1 MAIFTISKGKITVGN
16 VADMED
22 YFDSEV
28 TEKTSANI
36 ADNIESDTFVSG
48 NKLGLVSGGMDDYFT
63 APILKNSHALYNGSF
78 AFGMAETIQKG
89 DYSKL
94 MLGYNPRTGEDLLS
108 KNRRKQINKANAIN
122 ELIKKKGIDAA
133 SELYTEKEITDSKE
147 TVLGIST
154 AFNVDKSI
162 SLLYA
167 KANNDI
173 QARIEN
179 ALMTANAQA
188 LAYAE
193 SRGYFRTRV
202 GAKGA
207 QAVPGQAAIASF
219 LHFSS
224 RELDPQLHIHNEI
237 ANFVQ
242 FKDPETGEWR
252 TNTLDASQVYKRQ
265 KELASIFDTALQQE
279 LGALGFSD
287 YLAVDFD
294 GYGLQAKGFSD
305 EAIQNASKR
314 RQEIL
319 AYLKESGG
327 AGHGAAQDVA
337 ALATRTAKKE
347 GDISSEELRELWRAG
362 LTGEGLKKVTEEER
376 EAAQAFTKL
385 QLEKKLFNTGSVF
398 TQYDLDRAASH
409 LNLALGRT
417 LSDLDL
423 TRDELKNAMGVID
436 CGTLGETESKKVQYF
451 TTEEMLGLESDLVR
465 YAHSAANVEN
475 PAFVLDAE
483 QIQQALEQVQAEKG
497 WQLREEQVEA
507 LRHAATGH
515 RLALIQGAA
524 GTGKSVS
531 MEVLN
536 RVYTE
541 AGNRVIGLAPSGAAA
556 ASLEESSGIA
566 SQTVHSLLI
575 RIESGK
581 EPDVLKAGDVI
592 VVDEAG
598 MLDTRTLHKLAGYAE
613 KYGAK
618 MVLVGDS
625 LQLEAVGSAGLFGTL
640 QDTAGKVE
648 IKQIARQKKAEMSAI
663 SQAWYDGAPGE
674 AVKLMQ
680 AGDDG
685 RPLIVNKYGETAARD
700 ALLDRYKNLLAEGN
714 NPKQILMLADSN
726 ADVDSLNLS
735 GRELYAKSGAID
747 PEKSIVF
754 KSKINRTAPEKILEF
769 APGERVMLRENSKST
784 ADEKQIYNGDQ
795 GTFEGISE
803 KGSYLVKLDRTG
815 ETVEIDKDYQA
826 ISYAYAMTV
835 HKSQGLTVDHA
846 LYLPSQGTNRRA
858 AYVAFTRSRA
868 GAEFFIGGPIDSEK
882 DEDEAFN
889 NFLENTNNYE
899 TKKTALDATAG
910 AYESIVSAAP
920 EATTTFNVQQASALE
935 ILELQGELLELGKQ
949 HEPKI
954 NPVITGQQQEIQK
967 QPVSIADP
975 EIVVPPVAVT
985 TNQNQNPKKEVKLMK
1000 ESKKA
1005 LPGQCSLEA
1014 IAGVSPDDIIMHKG
1028 KILFPGMD
1036 GGNIKGALMLNASTL
1051 EPVEGQGVSSVF
1063 KIEGKGENSG
1073 IAVICSSPLEALV
1086 RKSNDNAAGENG
1098 RTYLAPL
1105 EPSGNNDFRKNT
1117 AWEREIAA
1125 GGYEKIINSLA
1136 HDADGKRQASYVQAR
1151 LEAQGK
1157 TAFRSW
1163 PAVPAGMSGG
1173 EIAVAQNANAEELQY
1188 RVAIEKQGLERLSKP
1203 VVQLSLE
1210 VSKIIK
1216 AAAEVGL
1223 HERFLI
1229 LRNRRLKE
1237 IEEAEKAAEAR
1248 ISAEKVKPEAETGSD
1263 WVEIKPDDQEQDQ
1276 QQDKQQSRGRSL

>member
-1 MAIFTISKGKITVGN
+1 MAIFTISKGKITVSN
-16 VADMED
+16 VADMEA
-22 YFDSEV
+22 YYDSEV
-28 TEKTSANI
+28 TEKTSAGI

-78 AFGMAETIQKG
+78 AFGMAETVQKG

-108 KNRRKQINKANAIN
+108 KNRRKTINKANAIN
-122 ELIKKKGIDAA
+122 ELIKKKGIEAA

-173 QARIEN
+173 QARIET
-179 ALMTANAQA
+179 ALMTANAAA

-193 SRGYFRTRV
+193 NRGYFRTRV
-202 GAKGA
+202 EAKGA
-207 QAVPGQAAIASF
+207 GSVPGQAAIASF

-242 FKDPETGEWR
+242 FKDPKTGEWR

-265 KELASIFDTALQQE
+265 KELASIFDTALKQE
-279 LGALGFSD
+279 LGSLGLDD
-287 YLAVDFD
+287 YLSVDFD
-294 GYGLQAKGFSD
+294 GYGLKANGFSD

-337 ALATRTAKKE
+337 ALATRSAKNE

-362 LTGEGLKKVTEEER
+362 LADEGLKKVTEEER

-398 TQYDLDRAASH
+398 TEHDLDRAAAH

-417 LSDLDL
+417 LNDLDL

-475 PAFVLDAE
+475 PAFALNSE
-483 QIQQALEQVQAEKG
+483 QIQQALELVQSEKG

-507 LRHAATGH
+507 LRHAATGN

-531 MEVLN
+531 LEVLSRAYN
-536 RVYTE
+536 AV
-541 AGNRVIGLAPSGAAA
+541 GSRVIGLAPSGAAA

-680 AGDDG
+680 AGDDS
-685 RPLIVNKYGETAARD
+685 RSLIVNKYGETAARD
-700 ALLDRYKNLLAEGN
+700 ALLDRYKNLLEQGN

-726 ADVDSLNLS
+726 ADVDSLNLA

-754 KSKINRTAPEKILEF
+754 KSKISRTAPEKILEF

-784 ADEKQIYNGDQ
+784 AEEKQIYNGDQ
-795 GTFEGISE
+795 GTFEGLSE

-846 LYLPSQGTNRRA
+846 LYLPSQNTNRRA

-868 GAEFFIGGPIDSEK
+868 GAEFFIGGPVDSEK

-899 TKKTALDATAG
+899 TKKTALDATQG

-920 EATTTFNVQQASALE
+920 EATTTFKVQQASALE
-935 ILELQGELLELGKQ
+935 ILDLKGDLLELGQQ
-949 HEPKI
+949 HQPEIK
-954 NPVITGQQQEIQK
+954 PVIAGQPQEIQQ
-967 QPVSIADP
+967 QPAAAADP
-975 EIVVPPVAVT
+975 VVAVPPVAVT
-985 TNQNQNPKKEVKLMK
+985 TNENQEKEIESMKKQC
-1000 ESKKA
+1000 KKA

-1014 IAGVSPDDIIMHKG
+1014 VAGVNADEIMLHDN
-1028 KILFPGMD
+1028 KILFFGTD
-1036 GGNIKGALMLNASTL
+1036 AGELKGVAALNASTL
-1051 EPVEGQGVSSVF
+1051 EPVPGQGVSSVF
-1063 KIEGKGENSG
+1063 KIDGKGENSG
-1073 IAVICSSPLEALV
+1073 TAVICSSPLEALV
-1086 RKSNDNAAGENG
+1086 RKANDNAAGENG

-1105 EPSGNNDFRKNT
+1105 EPSGDNDFRKNT
-1117 AWEREIAA
+1117 AWEREISA
-1125 GGYEKIINSLA
+1125 GGYEKIINGLG
-1136 HDADGKRQASYVQAR
+1136 HDAEGKRQAFYVQAR

-1157 TAFRSW
+1157 TGFRSW

-1173 EIAVAQNANAEELQY
+1173 EIGVAQNASTEELQA
-1188 RVAIEKQGLERLSKP
+1188 RVAIEKNGLERLSKP
-1203 VVQLSLE
+1203 AAQLNFE
-1210 VSKIIK
+1210 ISKIIK
-1216 AAAEVGL
+1216 AAAAAGDR
-1223 HERFLI
+1223 ERY
-1229 LRNRRLKE
+1229 LKE
-1237 IEEAEKAAEAR
+1237 IEKAEKAAAAR
-1248 ISAEKVKPEAETGSD
+1248 VSEEKAKAKPEAETDSE
-1263 WVEIKPDDQEQDQ
+1263 WVEIEPEQKQEQQQDQ
-1276 QQDKQQSRGRSL
+1276 QQ